1 MPQHNNPP
9 PSQKEHA
16 AAAGAYGNNMQK
28 NTPDQ
33 RELEAH
39 VLLKSAKFLQDL
51 QNDWDNVTPEI
62 LEETLK
68 YNRQIWM
75 MFYDTALENPE
86 GDRPNDLRSNI
97 INLAN
102 FVFKREIDVI
112 STPTKEKL
120 NVLININR
128 EIAAGLMTRD
138 QAAKKAKAAE
148 TNNAKEK
155 PPKGGSTSKTA

>member
-1 MPQHNNPP
+1 M
-9 PSQKEHA
+9 SQDKHA
-16 AAAGAYGNNMQK
+16 AAAGIYGENVQK

-39 VLLKSAKFLQDL
+39 VLLKAAKFLKALQD
-51 QNDWDNVTPEI
+51 DWENVTPDI

-97 INLAN
+97 VNLSN
-102 FVFKREIDVI
+102 FVFKRELDILGKP
-112 STPTKEKL
+112 SKEKL
-120 NVLININR
+120 GVLININR
-128 EIAAGLMTRD
+128 EIAAGLMTKQKNEAKD
-138 QAAKKAKAAE
+138 EDKTSHNNEQANKTSSS
-148 TNNAKEK
+148 TN
-155 PPKGGSTSKTA
+155 TSA

>member
-1 MPQHNNPP
+1 MSPTDKT
-9 PSQKEHA
+9 SSSKDHA
-16 AAAGAYGNNMQK
+16 AAAGAYGASVQK

-102 FVFKREIDVI
+102 FIFKRELEIIGSPAKD
-112 STPTKEKL
+112 KL
-120 NVLININR
+120 DVLINVNR
-128 EIAAGLMTRD
+128 EIAAGLMAR
-138 QAAKKAKAAE
+138 QKNAGNENEQKQE
-148 TNNAKEK
+148 TKK
-155 PPKGGSTSKTA
+155 PPEGGSTNRSA

>member
-1 MPQHNNPP
+1 M
-9 PSQKEHA
+9 SQDKHA
-16 AAAGAYGNNMQK
+16 TAAGIYGDNIQK

-39 VLLKSAKFLQDL
+39 VLIKSANFLKALQD
-51 QNDWDNVTPEI
+51 DWDNVTPDV

-75 MFYDTALENPE
+75 MFFDTALENPE

-97 INLAN
+97 VNLAN
-102 FVFKREIDVI
+102 FVFKRELEIMGAPD
-112 STPTKEKL
+112 KNKL

-128 EIAAGLMTRD
+128 EIAAGLMSQEKQRLSD
-138 QAAKKAKAAE
+138 EKSAQEKEENAKPTAAE
-148 TNNAKEK
+148 GVNLTD
-155 PPKGGSTSKTA
+155 TSA

>member
-1 MPQHNNPP
+1 MPPQDNP
-9 PSQKEHA
+9 SHKDHA
-16 AAAGAYGNNMQK
+16 KAAGAYGSNVQK

-51 QNDWDNVTPEI
+51 QNNWDEITPEI

-75 MFYDTALENPE
+75 MFYDTAVENVE
-86 GDRPNDLRSNI
+86 GNRPNDIRSNI

-102 FVFKREIDVI
+102 FVFKREIEI
-112 STPTKEKL
+112 MSAPAKEKL
-120 NVLININR
+120 NVLINVNR
-128 EIAAGLMTRD
+128 EIAAGLMARD
-138 QAAKKAKAAE
+138 KSQAAANSEDTK
-148 TNNAKEK
+148 K
-155 PPKGGSTSKTA
+155 PPEGGSTKTSA

>member
-1 MPQHNNPP
+1 MPSQENNPP
-9 PSQKEHA
+9 PKDHA
-16 AAAGAYGNNMQK
+16 TAASTYGSNAQK

-39 VLLKSAKFLQDL
+39 VLLKSAKFLQDI
-51 QNDWDNVTPEI
+51 QKDWDNVTPEI

-102 FVFKREIDVI
+102 YVFKRELEII
-112 STPTKEKL
+112 STPAKEKL
-120 NVLININR
+120 SILISVNR
-128 EIAAGLMTRD
+128 EIAAGLMESSQQSPSTD
-138 QAAKKAKAAE
+138 DIKDDTK
-148 TNNAKEK
+148 K
-155 PPKGGSTSKTA
+155 PPKDGSTTISA